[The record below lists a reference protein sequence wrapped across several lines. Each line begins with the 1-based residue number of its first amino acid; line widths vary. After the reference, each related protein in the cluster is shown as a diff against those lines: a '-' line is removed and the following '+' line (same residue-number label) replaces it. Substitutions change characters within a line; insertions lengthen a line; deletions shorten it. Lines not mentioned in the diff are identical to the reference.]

1 MMKDEKGEM
10 TDIGIKISNVLKD
23 FEDPTSA
30 EAINK
35 AADETGVSAE
45 DVRAFLD
52 EWKDCVAENQQ
63 QEIERISEIL
73 FEHLCYFRVPP
84 LWQLIKSHDV
94 LWDKKNKRNEEQKKR
109 KQVFLKKE
117 LKKKLKEMEK
127 TENKEEMMM
136 SLQSMMDQL
145 KNS

>member
-1 MMKDEKGEM
+1 MQH
-10 TDIGIKISNVLKD
+10 TQ
-23 FEDPTSA
+23 
-30 EAINK
+30 
-35 AADETGVSAE
+35 TGVSAE
-45 DVRAFLD
+45 DIGAFLD

-94 LWDKKNKRNEEQKKR
+94 LLDKEKKRDEEQKKR
-109 KQVFLKKE
+109 KQELLKKE
-117 LKKKLKEMEK
+117 LKKKMKEIEK
-127 TENKEEMMM
+127 TENNEELMA

-145 KNS
+145 KSS